1 MSTTSR
7 VSFISLNKTLLVSC
21 FSWGWW
27 WWQWWWRSIFKG
39 GALRLVRLFC
49 LEMGSIFAHLS
60 LALISIIIISIAIV
74 ITNTAVSSLFSL
86 LQRHAE
92 ERDVQWPSMDQM
104 TLVAEE
110 PVVERKN
117 CWFLVAKIDKD
128 WQRLRKIAQILIFH
142 VLPILQCYNAPKCF
156 PPGLVADRSVKTKK

>member
-1 MSTTSR
+1 MR
-7 VSFISLNKTLLVSC
+7 H
-21 FSWGWW
+21 
-27 WWQWWWRSIFKG
+27 
-39 GALRLVRLFC
+39 FC

-92 ERDVQWPSMDQM
+92 ERDVQQPIMDQM

-110 PVVERKN
+110 LVIDRENYRFP
-117 CWFLVAKIDKD
+117 VAKIDKD
-128 WQRLRKIAQILIFH
+128 CCPNLDFPRFANPPR
-142 VLPILQCYNAPKCF
+142 YNAPKCF
-156 PPGLVADRSVKTKK
+156 PL

>member
-7 VSFISLNKTLLVSC
+7 VSFISLNKTLLGSC

-39 GALRLVRLFC
+39 GALRRLFC
-49 LEMGSIFAHLS
+49 LKMGDNAAHLL
-60 LALISIIIISIAIV
+60 LALIIIISIAIV

-110 PVVERKN
+110 PVVDREN
-117 CWFLVAKIDKD
+117 YWFPVAKIDKD

-156 PPGLVADRSVKTKK
+156 PPGLVADWSVKTKK

>member
-21 FSWGWW
+21 FSWGWWW

-117 CWFLVAKIDKD
+117 CWFPVAKIDKD
-128 WQRLRKIAQILIFH
+128 WQRLRKIAQRLSFH
-142 VLPILQCYNAPKCF
+142 VL
-156 PPGLVADRSVKTKK
+156 T